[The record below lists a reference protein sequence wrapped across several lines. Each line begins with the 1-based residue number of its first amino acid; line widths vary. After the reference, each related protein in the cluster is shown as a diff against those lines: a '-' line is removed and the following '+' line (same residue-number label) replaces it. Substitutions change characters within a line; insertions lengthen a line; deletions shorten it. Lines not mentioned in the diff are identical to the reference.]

1 MSRCPVSGCYLDCA
15 GRNVMPQRDE
25 PVSLYFPTVSQV
37 RQGHTGR
44 GLGGLVNNTTRPRW
58 FALLCFRSCR
68 RAIMM
73 FRNFM
78 QLNFVILSCRSG
90 LGFLPP
96 GHASATTGNPRCS
109 SWKAAQGG
117 KTMVWCIGP
126 NIDFSPEDE
135 LNAPAPS
142 LYEKSKLPRQ
152 SFAFLDE
159 SRHRFGQDTAAVITS
174 FELSTMMKS
183 SSPVRV
189 SKKNVRPASHP
200 NVKHCASRT
209 AFVACQFP
217 SNRRSIIARHNGRGT
232 VF

>member
-44 GLGGLVNNTTRPRW
+44 GLGRLVNNTTRPRW

-78 QLNFVILSCRSG
+78 QLNTSSFCRVDRVSVSCRPDMHRRRLETPAVH
-90 LGFLPP
+90 LGKCPLSLREIQI
-96 GHASATTGNPRCS
+96 ASSVVR
-109 SWKAAQGG
+109 
-117 KTMVWCIGP
+117 V
-126 NIDFSPEDE
+126 F
-135 LNAPAPS
+135 
-142 LYEKSKLPRQ
+142 
-152 SFAFLDE
+152 DE

-189 SKKNVRPASHP
+189 SKQNVRPASHP

-217 SNRRSIIARHNGRGT
+217 SNRRSIIARHNGRGI